1 VEHTRADDLELPLE
15 ILRDRSL
22 LFKHFTQLARHRERA
37 SLAVL
42 GLSWIEPH
50 FAGSEVDLA
59 PLERKD
65 LAFDPPAGDVREG
78 RCRSSLRRPLC
89 GPREM
94 LTVDDDS
101 VVAS

>member
-65 LAFDPPAGDVREG
+65 LAVDPPAGDVRAGVAG
-78 RCRSSLRRPLC
+78 R
-89 GPREM
+89 
-94 LTVDDDS
+94 T
-101 VVAS
+101 VVAPCAGREKCSR